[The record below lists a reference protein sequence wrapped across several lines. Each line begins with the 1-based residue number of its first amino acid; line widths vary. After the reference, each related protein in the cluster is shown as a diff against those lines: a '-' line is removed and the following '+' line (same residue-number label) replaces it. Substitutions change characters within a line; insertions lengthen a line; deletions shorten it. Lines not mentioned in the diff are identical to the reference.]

1 MNKIV
6 VSNLQTLLLN
16 TKISIEGDA
25 VTVKPAAAGD
35 VQVLFTWAGKADIPL
50 YIYRQPREGGI
61 LLDVGSMNQILEID
75 TANLVAAVEPGV
87 KVADLAAELA
97 NKGLRFIPADT
108 PLYQHKTVGELVYE
122 GCSNVS
128 SLKYGFA
135 KHFLM
140 GMEVVLPS
148 GELLKTGAKTVKNVT
163 GYDMTRFFSGP
174 YNNLGVSV
182 KFLLKLLPQAESK
195 KTVALSFKQTG
206 DIFNFI
212 NDFRRAGITPS
223 SVLWLDAAVQ
233 RQLRQSS
240 GDSHMLIVEMDGVV
254 EEVEKQQSEIRGL
267 AENNNCLEIAAIP
280 LEELLAK
287 GLALSDEFKF
297 AFTLAPRFVEEF
309 YRLAAEFGVEAGLF
323 GQLAEGKINVR
334 FATFG
339 DAEKAFTERLLSWTV
354 EIGGFSSGKYRRMK
368 GDQGEGPLFE
378 LEQRVKQSFDP
389 LLILNR

>member
-1 MNKIV
+1 MNETV
-6 VSNLQTLLLN
+6 VSSLQALLGN
-16 TKISIEGDA
+16 TKISIEGA
-25 VTVKPAAAGD
+25 LVTVKPESGGD
-35 VQVLFTWAGKADIPL
+35 VQALFAWAGKADIPL

-61 LLDVGSMNQILEID
+61 FLDVGSMKQILEVD

-87 KVADLAAELA
+87 KVSDLTVELA

-108 PLYQHKTVGELVYE
+108 PLYQHKTVGELFYE

-128 SLKYGFA
+128 SLKYGFT

-174 YNNLGVSV
+174 YNNLGVNV

-195 KTVALSFKQTG
+195 KTVVLSVKQTG
-206 DIFNFI
+206 DMFNFI
-212 NDFRRAGITPS
+212 DDFRKAGITPA
-223 SVLWLDAAVQ
+223 SVLWLDGAVQ
-233 RQLRQSS
+233 RQLKQSS
-240 GDSHMLIVEMDGVV
+240 ADGHMLIVEMDGVI
-254 EEVEKQQSEIRGL
+254 EEVEKQLSAISLL
-267 AENNNCLEIAAIP
+267 AEKNYCTEIAAIP

-287 GLALSDEFKF
+287 GFALSDELKF
-297 AFTLAPRFVEEF
+297 PFTLAPRFVEGF
-309 YRLAAEFGVEAGLF
+309 YRLSAEFGVDAGLF

-354 EIGGFSSGKYRRMK
+354 EMGGFSSGKYRRMN